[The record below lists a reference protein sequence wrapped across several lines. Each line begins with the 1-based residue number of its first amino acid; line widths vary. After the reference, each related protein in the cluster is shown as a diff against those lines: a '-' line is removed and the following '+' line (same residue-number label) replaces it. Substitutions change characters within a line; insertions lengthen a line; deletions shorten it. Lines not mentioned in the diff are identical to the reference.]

1 MFLERIQVSGYHGI
15 KDLDIEFGICT
26 AIIGENGW
34 GKSSLYHLLDKV
46 FGTENSGTCIFSP
59 DDFRVDHLNPKLKE
73 IKICFSF
80 REKKLG
86 QVNRSHQLQLFKRY
100 WCKGLDDFFHIYFHI
115 EAKLVGEKIGINN
128 YFSNEMGEIIRTS
141 SRDIQKFI
149 AMNPVFLLRDTRM
162 GGQRQNIAYQN
173 NYEKKI
179 GELAEFLKS
188 EKSKNSLDQKT
199 LKEGIEALNYIM
211 SSYMSDLKNLRL
223 FKYRTARDIA
233 SRPISLSGLG
243 SLQNLLNRKDC
254 NTSRFIM
261 VLLQKAIMDAR
272 GDRVIPRVSFPILL
286 LEDIESRL
294 HPSFLMTF
302 MSIIENMS
310 MQKII
315 TTNSGDL
322 LSCLSLSDV
331 RRIYKNN
338 DETCTSYRLNE
349 SHFSA
354 DDLRRLT
361 FHVRITRPMSIFARC
376 WLLVEGETEIWL
388 MLQLA
393 SIAGFN
399 LQAEGVRIIEF
410 AQCGSPPLIRVAKQ
424 LGINW
429 HLMADGDDA
438 GTKYVKQT
446 KNFVENSQK
455 TADHVT
461 LLPNV
466 DIEHFLYYN
475 GFESVYRIESGY
487 GFAQNI
493 PDNKIIE
500 RAIHRRTKPGLAINV
515 VEKADRLG
523 HEGIPKLL
531 RNMFEKLIKLA
542 NDPNL

>member
-100 WCKGLDDFFHIYFHI
+100 WCKGFDDFFHIYFHI